1 MEAQQISFKELFDT
15 EATGVVGVKIPMIQ
29 RAYAQGRTDERTS
42 NTRKNFLEA
51 IHSALTDGK
60 PLTLDF
66 VYGNIADGILI
77 PLDGQQR
84 LTTLFL
90 LHWYAAKRQ
99 ALPSEDYTFLKQF
112 SYATRY
118 SARYFCQKLVDHT
131 PSFDNIA
138 TQGKGGET
146 LSDDIE
152 NQSWFPLDWKHDPT
166 IASMLVMLN
175 DIHHKFSD
183 IEDLWGRLDKIT
195 FYFLSI
201 DEMKQTD
208 DIYIKMNSRGKPLTD
223 FEHFKAELE
232 KVAKGIDGE
241 IATRIMHKIDREWT
255 DMLWQYRRDENNP
268 DDKNNDIIDDEFLR
282 YFRFVCDIICYR
294 EGGSPKEKN
303 EISLLDTYFKGDNAQ
318 ENFATLE
325 RFFDCWVNCGEINS
339 LFTQFLCGGHEQKKT
354 MTRYAGYNFNL
365 FAQCLHEYGEM
376 QSSRIRKFTLNQTIL
391 LYAFIDYLQNKDS
404 VSEKAF
410 ARRLRIIGNL
420 VKNSSDE
427 ISDSENRTSG
437 NRMPAILKQV
447 DSIVIDG
454 IISDGITIGEN
465 KGCPNFNTY
474 QLKEEQEKLQFT
486 EAHAELSDSLFTL
499 EDHPL
504 LSGQIG
510 IVGIDRPELFPVFAK
525 LFECDWDLIDCALLS
540 IGNYSQRLSDWRIQ
554 MGSSGKAMRQDKKDQ
569 AWKNLFHWSRSAKG
583 YEQTRQCLIEL
594 LSRSAT
600 PSDEFLR
607 SITDDFLNRC
617 ERECLFDW
625 RYYYVKYESFRH
637 GRYGKYNQQSDKPYE
652 MIALHAELQLSA
664 NAYQVFLNEIKVQTG
679 IGELD
684 QNNCGERLKI
694 DDKFFMYCYNDA
706 YVIKD
711 ATSGEELSRLPINQ
725 IEGTD
730 MENRVLRGAEYLKS
744 HVGEVEN
751 T

>member
-90 LHWYAAKRQ
+90 LHWYAAKRLS
-99 ALPSEDYTFLKQF
+99 LPNEDYTFLKQF

-118 SARYFCQKLVDHT
+118 SARDFCQKLVDYT
-131 PSFDNIA
+131 PSFDHISA
-138 TQGKGGET
+138 QGAGGES

-232 KVAKGIDGE
+232 KVAKEVDDE
-241 IATRIMHKIDREWT
+241 MAARIMHKIDREWT

-282 YFRFVCDIICYR
+282 YFRFVCDIMCYR
-294 EGGSPKEKN
+294 EGSSPKEKN
-303 EISLLDTYFKGDNAQ
+303 EISLLDAYFKGDKAQ

-325 RFFDCWVNCGEINS
+325 HFFDCWVNCGEINS

-376 QSSRIRKFTLNQTIL
+376 QSSRRRKFTLNQTIL

-454 IISDGITIGEN
+454 IISDDITIDEN
-465 KGCPNFNTY
+465 KGCPNFNAY

-486 EAHAELSDSLFTL
+486 EIHAELSESLFTL

-510 IVGIDRPELFPVFAK
+510 IVGIDHTELFPTFAK

-540 IGNYSQRLSDWRIQ
+540 IGNYSQSINNNWRIQ

-583 YEQTRQCLIEL
+583 YEQTHKCFVEL

-600 PSDEFLR
+600 PSDEILR
-607 SITDDFLNRC
+607 SIIDDFLNQC

-652 MIALHAELQLSA
+652 MIALYAEWQLSA
-664 NAYQVFLNEIKVQTG
+664 NAYQVFLNEIKKQTG

-694 DDKFFMYCYNDA
+694 DNKFFVYCYNDA

-725 IEGTD
+725 IDGTD
-730 MENRVLRGAEYLKS
+730 TEDRVLRGAEYLRSKF
-744 HVGEVEN
+744 GEES
-751 T
+751 